1 MGAKLGD
8 RVCAKLANRGVR
20 ACESCAAHSLTGRLE
35 AIEGAWVQN

>member
-20 ACESCAAHSLTGRLE
+20 TCESCAAHGLTRRLE
-35 AIEGAWVQN
+35 AIEVA